1 MTVKI
6 KRRIKL
12 YLFILIVLVGIVII
26 VFNEK
31 GILKYWKLKS
41 EVNSVNEGI
50 EKIDKENKQLEAEV
64 DSLEKKI
71 PAKIEKTAREK
82 YNMIRKGE
90 KVIEVK

>member
-1 MTVKI
+1 MASKI

-12 YLFILIVLVGIVII
+12 YLFILIVLVGSLVII
-26 VFNEK
+26 FNEN
-31 GILKYWKLKS
+31 GILKYLKLKN
-41 EVNSVNEGI
+41 EVNSINKAI
-50 EKIDKENKQLEAEV
+50 EKVDKENKQLKAEV
-64 DSLEKKI
+64 DSLGKKI